1 VPGFSDAERRIM
13 STTGPRGGFVGIGR
27 SCVSRAR
34 RLAAPCSGWPG
45 RVRYDAIFLDV
56 DGGTLPWVYPD
67 VERHVGGLSPYADN
81 GGLTAEWASG
91 PAWGSLRR
99 HIRENIEHRTEKP
112 PARFRRR
119 DAERTTAGLGIEVPT
134 GGLTGVAERRISP
147 HPDAGPVPE
156 GLNGLGVPV
165 SVVCNRD
172 IGLAKVLDGLGWTRF
187 FDGIVA
193 SAVLV
198 LEKPRRKIYDEAM
211 RLTGVPADRA
221 VVVGNDP
228 VSRVRGASEAGVG
241 AECVDRT
248 GAKAPE
254 AAFVIPNLSEL
265 PGIVR
270 G

>member
-1 VPGFSDAERRIM
+1 MADRRI
-13 STTGPRGGFVGIGR
+13 F
-27 SCVSRAR
+27 
-34 RLAAPCSGWPG
+34 
-45 RVRYDAIFLDV
+45 
-56 DGGTLPWVYPD
+56 
-67 VERHVGGLSPYADN
+67 
-81 GGLTAEWASG
+81 
-91 PAWGSLRR
+91 
-99 HIRENIEHRTEKP
+99 
-112 PARFRRR
+112 
-119 DAERTTAGLGIEVPT
+119 
-134 GGLTGVAERRISP
+134 P
-147 HPDAGPVPE
+147 HTDAGPVPE

-172 IGLAKVLDGLGWTRF
+172 IGLAKVLDGLGWTCF

-193 SAVLV
+193 FAVLG

-228 VSRVRGASEAGVG
+228 VSRVQGASEAGVG
-241 AECVDRT
+241 AECVYRT

-254 AAFVIPNLSEL
+254 ATFVIPNLSEL